1 MPASRVIIR
10 SPYVGPHFLTLSRY
24 KQMIGRAGRA
34 GKAETGES
42 ILICDQKD
50 YQKLVNLLTS
60 RMDSTTSA
68 FIGNKLLFRSLALD
82 LIGTGL
88 CKSYEDLMEFTK
100 YLLCHVQQEQ
110 FDTTL
115 SDVIAKTIEEL
126 LVECAIVHDFKSLG
140 YQKPVSKFKLNGED
154 AYLYPSDELHVS
166 KLGKAAVNSGMS
178 LEEARKIEQDLK
190 KAHECLVLTECLHL
204 LYIVA
209 PNDAVES
216 SFLDYKTYNQNFMK
230 LCPASIHT
238 ARILGIFE
246 KTAMRMVINPNFTE
260 SEIALLKRF
269 YIALILN
276 ELWKGKDVFTV
287 SREYK
292 VNRGVVHKLMQSA
305 ASQAYSIFKFC
316 EVFDE
321 YWVFKEILEKFSKR
335 LSHCC
340 SAELLPLM
348 ELPGVKIGRAKLM
361 YNAGIRTV
369 CDVAA
374 LTPEKL
380 VKSLKTINLTQARMV
395 IRAAKHAVSEELDNI
410 KGKMLEIMEL
420 TKTSKT

>member
-1 MPASRVIIR
+1 
-10 SPYVGPHFLTLSRY
+10 
-24 KQMIGRAGRA
+24 MIGRAGRA

-50 YQKLVNLLTS
+50 YQKLINLLTS

-68 FIGNKLLFRSLALD
+68 FIHDKLLFRSLALD

-110 FDTTL
+110 FDDKL
-115 SDVIAKTIEEL
+115 SDIIAKTLEEL
-126 LVECAIVHDFKSLG
+126 LVERAIVHDFKSLG
-140 YQKPVSKFKLNGED
+140 YQKPVSKFKLNNED
-154 AYLYPSDELHVS
+154 VFLYPNDELHVS

-190 KAHECLVLTECLHL
+190 KAHECLILTECLHL

-209 PNDAVES
+209 PNDAVEAS
-216 SFLDYKTYNQNFMK
+216 LLDYKTYNDIFMK
-230 LCPASIHT
+230 LSPASIRT
-238 ARILGIFE
+238 GNIFGIYE
-246 KTAMRMVINPNFTE
+246 KTAMRMVINPNFTKH
-260 SEIALLKRF
+260 EIARLKRF

-287 SREYK
+287 SKEYK

-321 YWVFKEILEKFSKR
+321 FWVFKEILEKFSKR

-374 LTPEKL
+374 LTPEEL
-380 VKSLKTINLTQARMV
+380 VKKIKTINLSQAKMV

-410 KGKMLEIMEL
+410 KGKMLEMMEL
-420 TKTSKT
+420 TKISKT